1 MSKNELSHFKALT
14 FDTIGTLVDFE
25 AGVLEWCRPRLP
37 NGTTD
42 NQILESFA
50 RVEKQM
56 HVSLR
61 LNALRWRS
69 VPPPSAPTRMKRT
82 HLYHAD
88 SLPPSL
94 LFTNVSRRLAR
105 HSQRIWSRSK
115 SR

>member
-1 MSKNELSHFKALT
+1 MSKTELSHFKALT

-50 RVEKQM
+50 RVEKNM
-56 HVSLR
+56 HVSLQVTGF
-61 LNALRWRS
+61 ALAI
-69 VPPPSAPTRMKRT
+69 PSAPTRVKRT

-88 SLPPSL
+88 SLPPPL